1 MGELKHLSTLRKKN
15 NSRSSGERNG
25 TCLNHIRAKLT
36 GVADVVLRADT
47 ACAVNHAPDDML
59 LHELPGTAD
68 RSG

>member
-1 MGELKHLSTLRKKN
+1 VGELKHLSTLRKKN

-25 TCLNHIRAKLT
+25 TCLNPIRVKLT
-36 GVADVVLRADT
+36 GVADRGLRADI
-47 ACAVNHAPDDML
+47 ACAVNHAPDAAL